1 MSCPSFRLLA
11 RLGGLA
17 LLPAAHA
24 SELVVRDLII
34 DLEFLPAAYDY
45 TLDDGETSRS
55 DSDEFDS
62 AIGIAIGGR
71 YSFAGPGDR
80 HGFIVG
86 GELCGAQYGT
96 SDPEG
101 HLTTYGARVE
111 GGYGFALSDRWTII
125 GLAEVGYGLAT
136 FDVTGGGDFPTFSA
150 DGTTLTYGAALGV
163 DFAVTERVLV
173 GVDLG
178 YQVRT
183 IDLSGNGLDIELEQ
197 GGLRAAIGLTYR
209 FSARPSPLE

>member
-1 MSCPSFRLLA
+1 MSRPSFRS
-11 RLGGLA
+11 LA
-17 LLPAAHA
+17 LLGALVFLPAVQA